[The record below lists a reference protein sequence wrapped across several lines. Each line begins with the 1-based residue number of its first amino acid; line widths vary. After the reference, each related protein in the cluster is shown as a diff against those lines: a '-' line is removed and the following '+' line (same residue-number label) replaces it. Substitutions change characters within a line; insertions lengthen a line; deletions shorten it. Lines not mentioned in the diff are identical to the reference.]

1 MKLLTLTLAP
11 AIDVTYQLKH
21 PVCNGLNRADSFTLT
36 PGGKGI
42 NVSRAIR
49 AAAERDGDTG
59 TDKYLLTV
67 APIGGESG
75 AMFCSLLERE
85 SLPVTAVE
93 IAAPLRVNVSA
104 VPADGGSDCEINAP
118 GAAMTEA
125 ELARA
130 EELLLTNVSKGDVV
144 CICGSCP
151 IGVEKTYPAHLCAK
165 VKERGAYCII
175 DCDGEALRAAVATE
189 GSAPDFIKPNAD
201 ELSRLCA
208 ELGLTVGA
216 PTENARAVCALTGGR
231 TGVIATLG
239 GDGCLLATAEEVMT
253 AVAQRVKPKRI
264 KGAGDTFLGAFV
276 YAHFVRS
283 LPLYDSLLFA
293 STTATAYVG
302 GGVSAV

>member
-21 PVCNGLNRADSFTLT
+21 SVCDGLNRADSFSLT

-42 NVSRAIR
+42 NVSRAVR
-49 AAAERDGDTG
+49 AAAERDGDTAE
-59 TDKYLLTV
+59 YLMTV

-104 VPADGGSDCEINAP
+104 VPTDGGSDCEINAP

-130 EELLLTNVSKGDVV
+130 EELLLSNVSEGDVV

-151 IGVEKTYPAHLCAK
+151 TGVDKAYPAHLCAK
-165 VKERGAYCII
+165 VKARGAYCII
-175 DCDGEALRAAVATE
+175 DCDGEALRAAVASASE

-208 ELGLTVGA
+208 DLGLTAGT
-216 PTENARAVCALTGGR
+216 PSENARAVCALTGGR
-231 TGVIATLG
+231 TSVIATLG
-239 GDGCLLATAEEVMT
+239 GDGCLLATTEGVMT
-253 AVAQRVKPKRI
+253 VTGQRVKPKRI

-276 YAHFVRS
+276 YARFIRS
-283 LPLYDSLLFA
+283 LPLREALHFA
-293 STTATAYVG
+293 SATATAYVG
-302 GGVSAV
+302 GVSPRT